1 MGIQESFKRRE
12 ELRIQEARSQL
23 NQNNPLTIKSQ
34 QSANRKKTPEK
45 TKKTVSMQKQQRRFT
60 IYGMDKP
67 NKSKA

>member
-34 QSANRKKTPEK
+34 QSANRKKTP
-45 TKKTVSMQKQQRRFT
+45 SMQKQQRRFT